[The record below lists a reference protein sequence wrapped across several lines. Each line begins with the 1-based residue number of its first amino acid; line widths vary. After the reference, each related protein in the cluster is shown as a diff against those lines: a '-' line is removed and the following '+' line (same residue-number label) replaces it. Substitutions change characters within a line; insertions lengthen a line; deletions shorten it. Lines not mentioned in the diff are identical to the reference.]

1 MKAFK
6 TFLIVYLFVII
17 LIGGSSVQAGFVTDP
32 IVPCGNKT
40 QSACN
45 LCHLW
50 ELASNIINFISFN
63 LAIPIATLLFVVA
76 GILFLTSGGNEQ
88 RTGLAKSIFTNVVIG
103 LLIIFCSWL
112 LIDTLLKTLANPD
125 TDSGT
130 KIKYS
135 WNHFP
140 TCSDDV
146 DKGP

>member
-1 MKAFK
+1 MKVFK
-6 TFLIVYLFVII
+6 VFFIIYLVAIA
-17 LIGGSSVQAGFVTDP
+17 LIGANSVNAGIHTGP
-32 IVPCGNKT
+32 IVPCGSKG
-40 QSACN
+40 QSDCT

-63 LAIPIATLLFVVA
+63 LAIPIATLLFIVA

-88 RTGLAKSIFTNVVIG
+88 RVGLAKSIFTNVVIG

-125 TDSGT
+125 TTSGT

-140 TCSDDV
+140 RCSDDV